1 MKKLSLLIVL
11 IVALSLTAFAETIVE
26 PTITGSATAT
36 IGFSLD
42 NNSFGIKNE
51 SSSSISIILVDKAS
65 DSKGGEGVYGEIQ
78 LNDFE
83 ILMNTDPP
91 SEYDLWA
98 RNEDGDELDVT
109 TNITGDDT
117 KDFQGV
123 RVPVT
128 VTAPSIVAK
137 LVLSPNLYVQIDSE
151 PGLVVADKVAE
162 IVDDSASS
170 LDLGVDETDDANDI
184 VVGGLTIGV
193 AAGPATIA
201 AKVAT
206 QDNYEGATD
215 VSNAGLVVGADIS
228 VAAGPATIDANFGT
242 GINYSTA
249 VVPSRT
255 GFGAKVTMATGP
267 ITVTGAYDGEMIG
280 NAAMAM
286 EAGGGLSFAI
296 GDGTSISADAAYLAP
311 AIGSAVVD
319 AKVAFAETA
328 GSGMVAPLGL
338 NLSATL
344 TDLTGTLGWDAD
356 VDFTFDATDT
366 LTLKGDFGYGNNEVM
381 NAMAGVDL
389 KMLANTV
396 ITLMFDADDLN
407 SKLDDADSD
416 HDKGRITCAI
426 AISY

>member
-407 SKLDDADSD
+407 SKEADSD